1 MRFVL
6 RFLLTG
12 FLSVSFLNTFAQS
25 LYSKAFGNK
34 NHPAVIF
41 IHGGPSGNAIMFE
54 ATAAQ
59 QLADKGLYVILYDRR
74 GEGRSPDPNAK
85 ITYQEAFDDLN
96 GIYNQYG
103 LKKASLIGF
112 SFGGLVATQ
121 FAAKHPEKIN
131 ALILTSAL
139 ISQQETYDHILDS
152 VTKIYTEKGDYERL
166 KKVAEINAMYKN
178 TAEYR
183 KACFDQGSENG
194 FFKVE
199 EPTEEARKRWTAYYA
214 SNFYKN
220 DIRNKNAP
228 ALFYQNEPRKNIDVV
243 PELKSLKQKKV
254 KIYALYGKQ
263 DAIFSAKQID
273 KLKTLLG
280 RDNLKYV
287 DKASH
292 YFFVD
297 QQEVFLDNVARRLK
311 VK

>member
-6 RFLLTG
+6 RLLLTG
-12 FLSVSFLNTFAQS
+12 FLSVSFLNTSSQT

-59 QLADKGLYVILYDRR
+59 QLADKGLYVVLYDRR
-74 GEGRSPDPNAK
+74 GEGRSPDPDAK
-85 ITYQEAFDDLN
+85 ITYQEAFHDLN
-96 GIYNQYG
+96 GIYKQYG
-103 LKKASLIGF
+103 LKKAGLIGF

-121 FAAKHPEKIN
+121 FAARYPDKIN

-152 VTKIYTEKGDYERL
+152 VTKIYTEKGDAERL
-166 KKVAEINAMYKN
+166 KKVAEIRAMDKN

-194 FFKVE
+194 FFKVAD
-199 EPTEEARKRWTAYYA
+199 PTADAKKRWADYYA
-214 SNFYKN
+214 SAFYKN
-220 DIRNKNAP
+220 DVRNKNAP
-228 ALFYQNEPRKNIDVV
+228 ALFYQNEPRKNTEVS

-254 KIYALYGKQ
+254 KIYGLYGKQ
-263 DAIFSAKQID
+263 DAIFSVTQIN
-273 KLKTLLG
+273 KLETLLG
-280 RDNLKYV
+280 PNNLRYV

-297 QQEVFLDNVARRLK
+297 QQEVFLDNVAGWLK
-311 VK
+311 MK